1 MDTAAIRRLSVQLI
15 CRAKW
20 QNAPVRPEVITTP
33 TVDKRMDRAGVKY
46 DFVFMYKISEKETG
60 CACDA
65 KIHTSTLEHKAG

>member
-1 MDTAAIRRLSVQLI
+1 MHQSGQTI
-15 CRAKW
+15 
-20 QNAPVRPEVITTP
+20 EET
-33 TVDKRMDRAGVKY
+33 DRAGVKY